1 MILLDTP
8 GVIDQK
14 RNRLESRMMSF
25 VKSSMRQADGIV
37 AIVDITRSAQS
48 VLDMIQPPPNY
59 SGPPILVVLN
69 KIDRCETKSEVE
81 EAEVRPALFIRL
93 VCPEKAHYFGTAL

>member
-8 GVIDQK
+8 GVIDEK

-37 AIVDITRSAQS
+37 AIVDITRSAQA

-59 SGPPILVVLN
+59 SGPPMLVVLN
-69 KIDRCETKSEVE
+69 KIDMCEETSEVK
-81 EAEVRPALFIRL
+81 EAEVRPALAFGL
-93 VCPEKAHYFGTAL
+93 VCP